1 MIEIELELTSN
12 ERKVKDVF
20 QKLAELLR
28 NAESQGFN
36 VKEVEVEVENDED
49 EQEAKVHLNILPNFV
64 IYDNNQTKN
73 SQIIRETCT

>member
-12 ERKVKDVF
+12 ESKVTDVF

-28 NAESQGFN
+28 NAVSQGFN

-49 EQEAKVHLNILPNFV
+49 EQEEEKA
-64 IYDNNQTKN
+64 
-73 SQIIRETCT
+73 

>member
-12 ERKVKDVF
+12 ESKVTDVF

-36 VKEVEVEVENDED
+36 VKEVEVEVEDDED
-49 EQEAKVHLNILPNFV
+49 EQEEEKA
-64 IYDNNQTKN
+64 
-73 SQIIRETCT
+73 

>member
-12 ERKVKDVF
+12 ESKVTDVF

-49 EQEAKVHLNILPNFV
+49 EQEEEK
-64 IYDNNQTKN
+64 
-73 SQIIRETCT
+73 E

>member
-12 ERKVKDVF
+12 ESKVTDVF

-28 NAESQGFN
+28 NVESQGFN

-49 EQEAKVHLNILPNFV
+49 EQEEEKA
-64 IYDNNQTKN
+64 
-73 SQIIRETCT
+73 

>member
-12 ERKVKDVF
+12 DSKVTDVF
-20 QKLAELLR
+20 QKLSELLR

-49 EQEAKVHLNILPNFV
+49 E
-64 IYDNNQTKN
+64 
-73 SQIIRETCT
+73 

>member
-12 ERKVKDVF
+12 ESKVTDVF

-36 VKEVEVEVENDED
+36 VKEVEVEVENED
-49 EQEAKVHLNILPNFV
+49 EQEDEKA
-64 IYDNNQTKN
+64 
-73 SQIIRETCT
+73 

>member
-12 ERKVKDVF
+12 ESKVIDVF

-49 EQEAKVHLNILPNFV
+49 EQEEEKA
-64 IYDNNQTKN
+64 
-73 SQIIRETCT
+73 

>member
-12 ERKVKDVF
+12 ESKVTDVF

-36 VKEVEVEVENDED
+36 VKEAEVEVENDGD
-49 EQEAKVHLNILPNFV
+49 EQEEEKA
-64 IYDNNQTKN
+64 
-73 SQIIRETCT
+73 

>member
-12 ERKVKDVF
+12 ERKVTDVF

-28 NAESQGFN
+28 NAENQGFN

-49 EQEAKVHLNILPNFV
+49 EQEEEK
-64 IYDNNQTKN
+64 
-73 SQIIRETCT
+73 E

>member
-12 ERKVKDVF
+12 ESKVTDVF

-49 EQEAKVHLNILPNFV
+49 EQEEEKA
-64 IYDNNQTKN
+64 
-73 SQIIRETCT
+73 

>member
-12 ERKVKDVF
+12 DSKVTDVF
-20 QKLAELLR
+20 QKLSELLR

-49 EQEAKVHLNILPNFV
+49 EQEEEKG
-64 IYDNNQTKN
+64 
-73 SQIIRETCT
+73 